1 MTNSIHPNTSIG
13 RVSLKVADLGHSLD
27 FYQRSLGFTVHH
39 RENGSASLGAGGPDL
54 LELVEQTG
62 ARQMRGTTGLYHYAV
77 RVPSRTQLAF
87 SLKNILQTQ
96 TLVQGFSDHLVS
108 EAIYLPDPDG
118 NGIEIY
124 RDRPRDQ
131 WPRENGRLRM
141 ATEPLDL
148 DDLLSELDGHAENW
162 SGLHSDTIIGHV
174 HLHVRDIPEAERF
187 YRDVLGF
194 DLVLRY
200 GPSAAFLSA
209 GGYHHHIGVNT
220 WAGAGAP
227 PPPEDAVGLRWFE
240 ISSPSQDALEQVAG
254 QARQAGYTLEEREE
268 GLYLR
273 DPSENGILLGVSL

>member
-254 QARQAGYTLEEREE
+254 QARQAGYTLEERED

>member
-131 WPRENGRLRM
+131 WPRENGKLRM
-141 ATEPLDL
+141 ATDPLDL